1 MDYFYAQVEEKEN
14 PELADKPVAIGGSD
28 QKRGVLST
36 CNYIARSYGIHS
48 AMPTAIAIRKCPEL
62 IVLPPS
68 MAKYKQVSQQIRD
81 VFYSV
86 TSLVEPLSLDE
97 AYLDVT
103 EVKAHSN
110 SATLIA
116 KSIKAD
122 ILLKTGLTGS
132 AGVAP
137 NKLLAKIASD
147 INKPNGLYVIN
158 PSDIKAF
165 IHDLSVKKLFGVGKV
180 TQQKLNKLGIEYCY
194 QLQSL
199 SQEELINYFG
209 KFGGS
214 LYSYCRGVD
223 NRPVNPERIR
233 RSISVENTY
242 IDDLKTYEECL
253 AKLPELYSR
262 LMIRI
267 TGGFSNSVS
276 GIFVKITDSKFNK
289 HRVERQTHRYNIDG
303 FKFLLQDIYNKQQY
317 PIRLLGLGVRLND
330 LPTLQLELDLDI

>member
-1 MDYFYAQVEEKEN
+1 MRKIIHIDMDYFYAQVEEKEN

-68 MAKYKQVSQQIRD
+68 MAKYKHVSQQIRD

-116 KSIKAD
+116 KSIKAE

-132 AGVAP
+132 E
-137 NKLLAKIASD
+137 LLSNLVYGLSGILFILFYFVYFMLRD
-147 INKPNGLYVIN
+147 PINKFNHIN
-158 PSDIKAF
+158 
-165 IHDLSVKKLFGVGKV
+165 HLS
-180 TQQKLNKLGIEYCY
+180 
-194 QLQSL
+194 QSL
-199 SQEELINYFG
+199 MAS
-209 KFGGS
+209 
-214 LYSYCRGVD
+214 
-223 NRPVNPERIR
+223 
-233 RSISVENTY
+233 
-242 IDDLKTYEECL
+242 
-253 AKLPELYSR
+253 
-262 LMIRI
+262 
-267 TGGFSNSVS
+267 
-276 GIFVKITDSKFNK
+276 
-289 HRVERQTHRYNIDG
+289 
-303 FKFLLQDIYNKQQY
+303 
-317 PIRLLGLGVRLND
+317 
-330 LPTLQLELDLDI
+330 